1 MDYPLRFVDQ
11 LRPHLKALRKKR
23 GLTQAQAGALVGV
36 SQARIAEIEANPG
49 AVSLEQLTK
58 LLSTLGATFFLREE
72 TPSSGVQYAMEEPS
86 KKYELPQDTAV
97 NLPAGPWTTRTMS
110 GGSVLATLS
119 PGEPDAPALQSSG
132 DGSAQAPST
141 APGALLRQLQALN
154 PGKDVKPTS
163 RRSFVIRPK
172 AGSW

>member
-11 LRPHLKALRKKR
+11 LRPHLQALRKKR

-58 LLSTLGATFFLREE
+58 LLSTLGASFFLREE
-72 TPSSGVQYAMEEPS
+72 TPSGGVQYAMEKPPKRYEP
-86 KKYELPQDTAV
+86 PPDTAV
-97 NLPAGPWTTRTMS
+97 NLPAGPWTTKTMS
-110 GGSVLATLS
+110 DGSVLVALS
-119 PGEPDAPALQSSG
+119 PGELGAPALQS
-132 DGSAQAPST
+132 T
-141 APGALLRQLQALN
+141 APGTLLRQLQALN

-163 RRSFVIRPK
+163 RRSFAIRPK
-172 AGSW
+172 NGSW

>member
-11 LRPHLKALRKKR
+11 LRPHLRALRKKR

-49 AVSLEQLTK
+49 AVGLEQLTK
-58 LLSTLGATFFLREE
+58 LLSTLGATFFLRED
-72 TPSSGVQYAMEEPS
+72 TPSGGVQNAMEPAAT
-86 KKYELPQDTAV
+86 YELLQDTAV
-97 NLPAGPWTTRTMS
+97 NIPAGPWMTRKMS
-110 GGSVLATLS
+110 DGSVLATLP

-132 DGSAQAPST
+132 DGSAQPQST

-172 AGSW
+172 TGSW

>member
-49 AVSLEQLTK
+49 AVGLEQLAK
-58 LLSTLGATFFLREE
+58 LLSALGASFYLREE
-72 TPSSGVQYAMEEPS
+72 APSSGPVYAMEERS
-86 KKYELPQDTAV
+86 KYESPQDTAV
-97 NLPAGPWTTRTMS
+97 NVPAGPWTTRKMS
-110 GGSVLATLS
+110 GGSVLVTLS

-132 DGSAQAPST
+132 DGPAQAQST

-172 AGSW
+172 TGSW

>member
-58 LLSTLGATFFLREE
+58 LLSALGATFFLREE
-72 TPSSGVQYAMEEPS
+72 TPSGGVQYAMEEPS
-86 KKYELPQDTAV
+86 KKYEPPQDTAV
-97 NLPAGPWTTRTMS
+97 NLPAGPWTTKTM
-110 GGSVLATLS
+110 GDGSVLVTLS
-119 PGEPDAPALQSSG
+119 PREASAPPLQSSEA
-132 DGSAQAPST
+132 GSAQVQPT
-141 APGALLRQLQALN
+141 APGALLRQLEALN

-163 RRSFVIRPK
+163 RRSFVVRPK
-172 AGSW
+172 TGSW

>member
-1 MDYPLRFVDQ
+1 MDYSLRFVDQ

-86 KKYELPQDTAV
+86 KKYEPLQDTVV
-97 NLPAGPWTTRTMS
+97 NLPAGPWTTRKMS
-110 GGSVLATLS
+110 GPSVLVTLT
-119 PGEPDAPALQSSG
+119 PAEDGPVQSTS
-132 DGSAQAPST
+132 Q
-141 APGALLRQLQALN
+141 GALLRQLQALN
-154 PGKDVKPTS
+154 PDKDVKPTS
-163 RRSFVIRPK
+163 RRSFVVRPK
-172 AGSW
+172 MGSW

>member
-49 AVSLEQLTK
+49 AVGLEHLAK
-58 LLSTLGATFFLREE
+58 LLSALGASFYLRDDAP
-72 TPSSGVQYAMEEPS
+72 PSSGPVYAMEEGPEYAS
-86 KKYELPQDTAV
+86 SQDTDV
-97 NLPAGPWTTRTMS
+97 KVPEGWTTRKMN
-110 GGSVLATLS
+110 GGSVLVTLS
-119 PGEPDAPALQSSG
+119 AQEPDAAAAQSSDE
-132 DGSAQAPST
+132 DGAAQVGST

-172 AGSW
+172 TDSW

>member
-49 AVSLEQLTK
+49 AVGLEQLAK
-58 LLSTLGATFFLREE
+58 LLSALGASFYLRDEA
-72 TPSSGVQYAMEEPS
+72 PSSGPVYAMEERPE
-86 KKYELPQDTAV
+86 YALPQDTAV
-97 NLPAGPWTTRTMS
+97 NVPAGWATRKMND
-110 GGSVLATLS
+110 GSVLATLS
-119 PGEPDAPALQSSG
+119 PEEPDAAAAQSSE
-132 DGSAQAPST
+132 DGAAQVRST

-163 RRSFVIRPK
+163 RRSFVIRSK
-172 AGSW
+172 TGSW

>member
-49 AVSLEQLTK
+49 AVSLEQLAK
-58 LLSTLGATFFLREE
+58 LLSTLGATFFLREDA
-72 TPSSGVQYAMEEPS
+72 PSGGVLYAREEPS
-86 KKYELPQDTAV
+86 KRYEPPQDTAV
-97 NLPAGPWTTRTMS
+97 NLPGGPWTSRTMS
-110 GGSVLATLS
+110 DGSVLVTLS
-119 PGEPDAPALQSSG
+119 PGELGAPTLQSSET
-132 DGSAQAPST
+132 GSAQVQSS
-141 APGALLRQLQALN
+141 APGTLLRQLQALN

-172 AGSW
+172 TGSW